1 MLFTAAAATAF
12 LAGSAA
18 AAPRNRLADMARRQ
32 AAPETDPNSVVAN
45 NTGSLG
51 GAIPAVVPVNTRAAD
66 PALISQL
73 MLAPTQ
79 AERFALL
86 DQPGDS
92 VFDFTN
98 EGIEGSEALGLGG
111 FSINANART
120 FPALIGNGISMTVG
134 FIEPCGMNTAH
145 VHPRGT
151 ELNIV
156 VQGRLVTNFVQEN
169 TVAPRG
175 NTMDTFQMTVFPQGA
190 IHQEYNPDCTP
201 TTFVAAFPDADAGVG
216 QVAQNFFDLEANV
229 LTATLGG
236 VTMISGED
244 LESFRDLIPNNFAQ
258 GIQEC
263 LDRCGITRGQKRSI
277 EELREKYMSR
287 K

>member
-12 LAGSAA
+12 LAGSAV
-18 AAPRNRLADMARRQ
+18 AAPRNRLAARQ

-98 EGIEGSEALGLGG
+98 EEIEGSEALGLGG
-111 FSINANART
+111 FSIAANART
-120 FPALIGNGISMTVG
+120 FPALIGNGISMTVA

-151 ELNIV
+151 ELNVV

-175 NTMDTFQMTVFPQGA
+175 NTLDTFQMTVFPQGA

-216 QVAQNFFDLEANV
+216 QIGQNFFDLEANV
-229 LTATLGG
+229 VSATLGG

-244 LESFRDLIPNNFAQ
+244 LESFRDLIPDNFAQ

-263 LDRCGITRGQKRSI
+263 LDRCGIQRAAKRSI
-277 EELREKYMSR
+277 EELREKYSR

>member
-1 MLFTAAAATAF
+1 MRFTAATTTAI

-18 AAPRNRLADMARRQ
+18 AAPSKRFGRRQ
-32 AAPETDPNSVVAN
+32 AELETDPNSAVAN
-45 NTGSLG
+45 NTGFLG
-51 GAIPAVVPVNTRAAD
+51 GAIPAAVPVNTRAAD
-66 PALISQL
+66 PALISQI

-79 AERFALL
+79 SQRFALL

-92 VFDFTN
+92 VFDFNN

-111 FSINANART
+111 FSIAANANT
-120 FPALIGNGISMTVG
+120 FPALIGNGISMTVA
-134 FIEPCGMNTAH
+134 FLEPCGMNTAH

-151 ELNIV
+151 ELNV
-156 VQGRLVTNFVQEN
+156 VVEGRLVTNFVQEN
-169 TVAPRG
+169 GVDPRG
-175 NTMDTFQMTVFPQGA
+175 NTMDTFMMSVFPQGS

-201 TTFVAAFPDADAGVG
+201 TTFVAAFPDPDAGVG
-216 QVAQNFFDLEANV
+216 QIAQNFFDLESNV

-236 VTMISGED
+236 VNMISGAD
-244 LESFRDLIPNNFAQ
+244 IESFRDLIPDNFAN

-263 LDRCGITRGQKRSI
+263 LDRCGIQRNAKRSV
-277 EELREKYMSR
+277 EEIKQIYGR